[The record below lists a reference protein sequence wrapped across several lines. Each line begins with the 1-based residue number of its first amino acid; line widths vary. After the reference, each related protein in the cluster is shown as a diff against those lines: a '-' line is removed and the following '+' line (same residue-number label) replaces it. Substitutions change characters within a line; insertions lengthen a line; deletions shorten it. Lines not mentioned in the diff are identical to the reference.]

1 MWERHSVV
9 LCACCSVNTPSTKRL
24 FECQAWLW
32 VSLIVSN
39 FIYQQTSYGRNFIF
53 CGKLWVRYP
62 VIRCEL
68 VLFSCRFLVPSAC
81 SHQTRTSPQLWS
93 PRALLCEQHWG
104 WKSPSPKL
112 GCSCSS
118 SSSEF
123 LLFLFTSIRPVGLNP
138 RYLSFTTQ
146 RFSFLLFSFFFF
158 LNQSCSSCLFFL
170 CPQCPY
176 ICVFSKML

>member
-1 MWERHSVV
+1 M
-9 LCACCSVNTPSTKRL
+9 
-24 FECQAWLW
+24 
-32 VSLIVSN
+32 
-39 FIYQQTSYGRNFIF
+39 
-53 CGKLWVRYP
+53 RYP

-146 RFSFLLFSFFFF
+146 RFSFLLFSFFFKIRVAPPASSSSVLSAHIFVSF
-158 LNQSCSSCLFFL
+158 LRCYKGKKIIL
-170 CPQCPY
+170 CANHRWSQN
-176 ICVFSKML
+176 VW